1 MKVTAAL
8 SRSADSSFTLED
20 VELEEPRSDEVLVKI
35 HATGVCHTDLTF
47 TSQVPIPAVLG
58 HEGAGVV
65 QAVGPEVTGIRP
77 GDRVVLSYRSCGQCR
92 QCDAG
97 ERAYCS
103 RAARLNLS
111 GTRLD
116 GTTTLSQNGNALFG
130 SFFGQSSFAQYA
142 LATADNTVVVDPS
155 TDLTT
160 AAPLGCG
167 LQTGAGAV
175 LNVLTPETDSRLV
188 VFGAGGVGL
197 AAVMAAKAVGVQTI
211 IAVDP
216 VASRRDKA
224 VELGA
229 THTVDPTTQDVTTIA
244 RGATHALDTTANPD
258 VIATALGL
266 LRQRGVLVLVGLGA
280 SRGTIDLTDLMFGGK
295 VIRGCIEGD
304 ANPHEFIP
312 ELLRMHAQGRF
323 PIESLILTYPA
334 RDIDRAVADAR
345 SGAAI
350 KPVLLW

>member
-8 SRSADSSFTLED
+8 SRSAESPFALEE
-20 VELEEPRSDEVLVKI
+20 VELDGPRPDEVLVKI
-35 HATGVCHTDLTF
+35 HATGLCHTDLTF
-47 TSQVPIPAVLG
+47 KAQVPIPAVLG

-65 QAVGPEVTGIRP
+65 EAVGDEVTHIRP
-77 GDRVVLSYRSCGQCR
+77 GDHVVLSYRSCGQCR
-92 QCDAG
+92 QCGAG

-103 RAARLNLS
+103 RGTRLNLS

-116 GTTTLSQNGNALFG
+116 GSSTLSQNGNGLFG

-142 LATADNTVVVDPS
+142 LAAADNTVVIDAS
-155 TDLTT
+155 TDLAT

-175 LNVLTPETDSRLV
+175 LNVLTPEPDSRLV

-197 AAVMAAKAVGVQTI
+197 AAVMAAKAIGVQTI
-211 IAVDP
+211 IAVDL

-224 VELGA
+224 VTLGA
-229 THTVDPTTQDVTTIA
+229 THTVDPAAEDVASVA

-280 SRGTIDLTDLMFGGK
+280 SRGTIDLTDLMYGGK
-295 VIRGCIEGD
+295 IIRGCIEGD
-304 ANPHEFIP
+304 ANPQEFIP
-312 ELLRMHAQGRF
+312 ELLRMHAEGRF
-323 PIESLILTYPA
+323 PIESLISRYPVHA
-334 RDIDRAVADAR
+334 IDQAVADAR

>member
-8 SRSADSSFTLED
+8 SRSAQSPFTLEE
-20 VELEEPRSDEVLVKI
+20 VELDEPRADEVLVKV
-35 HATGVCHTDLTF
+35 HATGLCHTDLTF
-47 TSQVPIPAVLG
+47 KAQVPIPAVLG

-65 QAVGPEVTGIRP
+65 EAVGNQVIGIKP
-77 GDRVVLSYRSCGQCR
+77 GDHVVLSYRSCGQCR
-92 QCDAG
+92 QCGVG
-97 ERAYCS
+97 EPAYCS

-111 GTRLD
+111 GSRLD
-116 GTTTLSQNGNALFG
+116 GSSTLSQEGTTLFG

-142 LATADNTVVVDPS
+142 LAAADNTVVIDPS
-155 TDLTT
+155 TDLAV

-175 LNVLTPETDSRLV
+175 LNVLAPEPDSRLV

-197 AAVMAAKAVGVQTI
+197 AAVMAAKAIGVQTI

-216 VASRRDKA
+216 VTSRRDKA

-229 THTVDPTTQDVTTIA
+229 TLTVDPVAEDVASVA

-304 ANPHEFIP
+304 ANPQEFIP
-312 ELLRMHAQGRF
+312 ELLRLHAQGRF
-323 PIESLILTYPA
+323 PIESLISTYQA
-334 RDIDRAVADAR
+334 RDIDHAVTDAR
-345 SGAAI
+345 SGSAI

>member
-8 SRSADSSFTLED
+8 SRSAESPFTLEE
-20 VELEEPRSDEVLVKI
+20 VELDGPRPDEVLVKI
-35 HATGVCHTDLTF
+35 HATGLCHTDLTF
-47 TSQVPIPAVLG
+47 KAQVPIPAVLG

-65 QAVGPEVTGIRP
+65 EAVGDEVTHIRP
-77 GDRVVLSYRSCGQCR
+77 GDYVVLSYRSCGECR
-92 QCDAG
+92 QCGAG

-116 GTTTLSQNGNALFG
+116 GSSTLSQNGNGLFG

-142 LATADNTVVVDPS
+142 LAAADNTVVVDAS
-155 TDLTT
+155 TDLAT

-175 LNVLTPETDSRLV
+175 LNVLTPEPDSRLV

-197 AAVMAAKAVGVQTI
+197 AAVMAAKAIGVHTI

-224 VELGA
+224 VALGA
-229 THTVDPTTQDVTTIA
+229 TRTVDPTTEDVSSVA
-244 RGATHALDTTANPD
+244 RGATHALDTTANTD

-304 ANPHEFIP
+304 ANPQEFIP
-312 ELLRMHAQGRF
+312 ELLRMHAEGRF
-323 PIESLILTYPA
+323 PIESLISRYPA
-334 RDIDRAVADAR
+334 RAIDQAVADAR